1 MYRSCYLYHIAKKI
15 KSTPRKVVSGCFMV
29 FNYTHI
35 TDCESI
41 SALKQDKKQQKNEK
55 KPYTYKIRSKLIIMN
70 KKARQWSL

>member
-1 MYRSCYLYHIAKKI
+1 M
-15 KSTPRKVVSGCFMV
+15 SGCFMV

-70 KKARQWSL
+70 KKARQ